1 MFFSSNFNN
10 YIFFLCALLNIKYIF
25 LFLAALFFFF
35 LNQLTCLKIGK
46 FLSVSEQLLLVL
58 QVQSQR
64 SKLTS
69 LSPASDL
76 FQMLKWYVNHTD
88 LLKHRCTG
96 CRTHEIVSTLVNTW
110 ILMYERKRQHTEF
123 SRQLHVYSIQSWF
136 SQPLLFQCLGRMS
149 LVQLRILIW
158 LTIPPP
164 EREREGKR
172 KRGREMWRML
182 GWDRFASWHGI
193 GWVLYVCCTLAL

>member
-1 MFFSSNFNN
+1 MVKYCSLLYFVQLWQIYQTFTGNWVWKTTSWTNVMPPPFNN

-25 LFLAALFFFF
+25 LLLLYFY
-35 LNQLTCLKIGK
+35 LKKQNKKTINMSERK
-46 FLSVSEQLLLVL
+46 LEFSSVSKQLLLLVL

-96 CRTHEIVSTLVNTW
+96 CHTHAIVSTRVYTW
-110 ILMYERKRQHTEF
+110 NA
-123 SRQLHVYSIQSWF
+123 HVWTQKATRRVFPTTPCI
-136 SQPLLFQCLGRMS
+136 
-149 LVQLRILIW
+149 
-158 LTIPPP
+158 
-164 EREREGKR
+164 
-172 KRGREMWRML
+172 
-182 GWDRFASWHGI
+182 
-193 GWVLYVCCTLAL
+193 